1 MAGKGKAVGAVVKY
15 GPLVY
20 AAAQKYGP
28 KVMEQVRAQRG
39 PAERYVQDKVG
50 KGNQRK
56 KALEH
61 ARTVLDGS
69 VLQIFHHNRAHWIVF
84 SGEEP
89 IAVHPPTGAPYDVL
103 LKHADRATRIK
114 PGSAHKLPRI
124 PRPSRPARPT
134 NRSGATRGGTGQRPA
149 PSSVRYHDAPPTSPG
164 AGSTPPRAGGPP
176 PGGGMPQAGTSGEGQ
191 RPTA

>member
-28 KVMEQVRAQRG
+28 QVVEQVRAQRA
-39 PAERYVQDKVG
+39 PAERYVQDRVA

-61 ARTVLDGS
+61 AGTVLDGS
-69 VLQIFHHNRAHWIVF
+69 VLQVFHHNRAHWIVF
-84 SGEEP
+84 SAEEP
-89 IAVHPPTGAPYDVL
+89 IAVHPPAGAPYDVL
-103 LKHADRATRIK
+103 LKHADLTTRVK
-114 PGSAHKLPRI
+114 PGSGHRFPKI
-124 PRPSRPARPT
+124 PRPSRPARPG
-134 NRSGATRGGTGQRPA
+134 NRSGASRGGTAHRPA
-149 PSSVRYHDAPPTSPG
+149 PSSVRYHEDPPKP
-164 AGSTPPRAGGPP
+164 
-176 PGGGMPQAGTSGEGQ
+176 SGEDQ

>member
-1 MAGKGKAVGAVVKY
+1 MAGKGKAVGAALKY

-28 KVMEQVRAQRG
+28 NVWEQVRAQRE
-39 PAERYVQDKVG
+39 PAERYVQDRVT

-61 ARTVLDGS
+61 ARTVVGGT
-69 VLQIFHHNRAHWIVF
+69 VLQVFHNNRAHWIVF
-84 SGEEP
+84 SGDEP

-103 LKHADRATRIK
+103 LQHADLSTRVEPGRGATF
-114 PGSAHKLPRI
+114 PKLPRA
-124 PRPSRPARPT
+124 RGGAPS
-134 NRSGATRGGTGQRPA
+134 NRSGARRATGRRPA
-149 PSSVRYHDAPPTSPG
+149 QSSVRYHDAPAQTPT
-164 AGSTPPRAGGPP
+164 AVP
-176 PGGGMPQAGTSGEGQ
+176 PGTDTGTGTGTEDTFPTGADAKDQ